1 MQSFIFIECPKRMEL
16 AIAVSGFNWIW
27 PFDFM
32 FWSYFIYQSSL
43 KEILNRIN
51 TGFIFEKRMFKQIVL
66 TLATN
71 YCS

>member
-32 FWSYFIYQSSL
+32 FWSYFIYQRSL
-43 KEILNRIN
+43 KEILK
-51 TGFIFEKRMFKQIVL
+51 EKILDLFLKKG
-66 TLATN
+66 
-71 YCS
+71 CSSKLS